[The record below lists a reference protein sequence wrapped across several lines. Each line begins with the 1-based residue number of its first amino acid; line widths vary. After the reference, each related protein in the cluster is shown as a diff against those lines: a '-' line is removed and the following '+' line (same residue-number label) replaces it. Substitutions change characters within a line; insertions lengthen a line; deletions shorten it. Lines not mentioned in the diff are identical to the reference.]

1 MSEVPPE
8 PERELEEEDVEAA
21 LRALVPGPS
30 RLDRDR
36 LMFEAGAL
44 STRGSAWR
52 HRAWPAAAAVL
63 ALALAGES
71 WLMAVRPTPRVVE
84 RLVVV
89 REPSA
94 TSPSRSAAP
103 QSGRADTPLVPT
115 SDGLRPDRADE
126 LSDAGLPMRWVTVA
140 DSHRLRGDRIRS
152 GFEGPPGPTRP
163 DANAGGQAG
172 SNGRSPASVGAL
184 RRLELE
190 KWLNP
195 GDQS

>member
-1 MSEVPPE
+1 MSQVPPE
-8 PERELEEEDVEAA
+8 PERELEEVEAA

-44 STRGSAWR
+44 STRGTPWG
-52 HRAWPAAAAVL
+52 HRAWPAAASVL

-71 WLMAVRPTPRVVE
+71 WLLAVRPASRVVE

-94 TSPSRSAAP
+94 TPSTSSAAP
-103 QSGRADTPLVPT
+103 QSPQADAPLIPSSGGLL
-115 SDGLRPDRADE
+115 SDRTDDT
-126 LSDAGLPMRWVTVA
+126 SDAGLSTRWVTVA
-140 DSHRLRGDRIRS
+140 DSHRLHGDAPRF
-152 GFEGPPGPTRP
+152 GFDGPPEPPRRDENGGGGPS
-163 DANAGGQAG
+163 G
-172 SNGRSPASVGAL
+172 STGRSPASVGAL

-195 GDQS
+195 GDRS

>member
-1 MSEVPPE
+1 MSEVPPG
-8 PERELEEEDVEAA
+8 PELDDVEAA

-44 STRGSAWR
+44 STRGTPWR

-63 ALALAGES
+63 ALSLAGES
-71 WLMAVRPTPRVVE
+71 WLLAIRPAPRDVE

-89 REPSA
+89 REPSEAPSSTSEA
-94 TSPSRSAAP
+94 TQAA
-103 QSGRADTPLVPT
+103 RADAPLAPA
-115 SDGLRPDRADE
+115 SDGLRPVRPDDPT
-126 LSDAGLPMRWVTVA
+126 DAGLSTLWVTVA
-140 DSHRLRGDRIRS
+140 DSHRLHGDAARFRVVGS
-152 GFEGPPGPTRP
+152 PEPPRRDEEG
-163 DANAGGQAG
+163 GGQAG
-172 SNGRSPASVGAL
+172 STGRSPASVGAL

-195 GDQS
+195 GDRS